1 MLRRLKKDVEQE
13 IAPKT
18 EEIIQCIMSHR
29 QRVLY
34 DRIKRKIS
42 SQDLFMLASS
52 KAKVENLMNL
62 VMQFRKVCNHP
73 DLFERRMGKIPFMF
87 SKMQHGMQQN
97 MLLVSKPDVTIST
110 SSPIKFELPKMIFD
124 ECFLIS
130 DNNTKLFSKHRKFQ
144 DVSFSTVSVET
155 HFGLFNIF
163 NVKNLHENLFKEKQS
178 WNSAYS
184 ILGLLM
190 RSNGWSYGD
199 ISYQAV
205 ADKLV

>member
-1 MLRRLKKDVEQE
+1 MDQGELNKHQLKRLHLILQPFMLRRLKKDVEQE

-42 SQDLFMLASS
+42 AQDLFMLASS
-52 KAKVENLMNL
+52 KDKVENLMNL

-97 MLLVSKPDVTIST
+97 MLLVSKPDVVIST
-110 SSPIKFELPKMIFD
+110 STPIKYEIPKMVFD

-130 DNNTKLFSKHRKFQ
+130 DNNTKLFTKQRKLQ

-163 NVKNLHENLFKEKQS
+163 NEKNLHENIFKEK
-178 WNSAYS
+178 
-184 ILGLLM
+184 
-190 RSNGWSYGD
+190 
-199 ISYQAV
+199 
-205 ADKLV
+205 